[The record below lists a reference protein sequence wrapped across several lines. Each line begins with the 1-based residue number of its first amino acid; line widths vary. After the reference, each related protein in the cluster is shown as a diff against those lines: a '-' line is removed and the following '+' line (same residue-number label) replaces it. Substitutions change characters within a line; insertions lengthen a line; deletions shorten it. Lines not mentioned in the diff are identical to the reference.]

1 MTAFNSAVALA
12 VARLTQRLWNG
23 LMLSGGLAVTLLPM
37 FWLSRLSPGTSYLT
51 GIELPM
57 VLIGM
62 GQAATP
68 SHHLRPT
75 ASPVSAVTTH
85 VPLQPLVKAPKH
97 VREPGGAAVLL
108 LASSAARDVFD
119 SAPAAAADR
128 ESRVFMNAGL
138 ALPRPAKFES
148 TSLPAAAAGLALR
161 GEQGSAIP
169 GPLATQISSLH
180 ATSKHQPSESNSLDR
195 AGETIATIENQKS
208 RAPPAQRRS
217 PRCRS

>member
-68 SHHLRPT
+68 SHHLRPR

-108 LASSAARDVFD
+108 LAVAVGKTTQRSGASIGRGI
-119 SAPAAAADR
+119 PASEACQDR
-128 ESRVFMNAGL
+128 SVSGKTTVNWGRIWLTCPTV
-138 ALPRPAKFES
+138 
-148 TSLPAAAAGLALR
+148 
-161 GEQGSAIP
+161 
-169 GPLATQISSLH
+169 
-180 ATSKHQPSESNSLDR
+180 DR
-195 AGETIATIENQKS
+195 S
-208 RAPPAQRRS
+208 M
-217 PRCRS
+217 